1 MQLHVE
7 FEIISAANHNNHKRG
22 RMPVW
27 IKSHVTEV
35 KHPKSICF
43 YYVYVCVQHLWAGIC
58 PEESCYGNVCQEH
71 NYYRNA
77 CACKWI
83 ISFHCF
89 SAQTHPIASRLK
101 LIHCFTAVA
110 LHNVLASQELRPVT
124 AHVLAPSIARWTFW
138 TPVQSKLRHG
148 KRMICGGF
156 TYLLWRTP
164 ELFVWSCKEAR
175 GGYMVLTAQ
184 WCRARHLSRAFRD
197 HEWFPNETT
206 AKAIAF
212 TEAWLGCACYIDN
225 ILRASS
231 LLHTTCSRRQS
242 LLVGIGN

>member
-1 MQLHVE
+1 M
-7 FEIISAANHNNHKRG
+7 
-22 RMPVW
+22 
-27 IKSHVTEV
+27 KSHVTEV

-124 AHVLAPSIARWTFW
+124 AHVLAPSIARWTFR
-138 TPVQSKLRHG
+138 TPVYSKLQMWQDMEAAAQKLK
-148 KRMICGGF
+148 KRLDEMQWPCGSCQR
-156 TYLLWRTP
+156 LLKPT
-164 ELFVWSCKEAR
+164 
-175 GGYMVLTAQ
+175 M
-184 WCRARHLSRAFRD
+184 
-197 HEWFPNETT
+197 
-206 AKAIAF
+206 
-212 TEAWLGCACYIDN
+212 
-225 ILRASS
+225 
-231 LLHTTCSRRQS
+231 
-242 LLVGIGN
+242 